1 MASVIHNNSTTVDIS
16 IYPRAR
22 RCTEEQDIFIHNLL
36 RVRTSTSTILD
47 VLHEIFKGTC
57 KLTAKDIQNRRQN
70 YRQKQKAGLPETEME
85 SLMRDLIKDDAFFRI
100 KQNEN
105 GNTTHL
111 LIGPKSILT
120 LLQQEQRTWVVQMD

>member
-1 MASVIHNNSTTVDIS
+1 M
-16 IYPRAR
+16 YRGAR

-111 LIGPKSILT
+111 LIVSNIVPK
-120 LLQQEQRTWVVQMD
+120 LLQQEHRTWVV